1 MTENVDVLIENA
13 SEVVTLQGSKVPR
26 RKEEM
31 NELAVIKNASI
42 AIKDGKIIDVG
53 KCNGYSAKRVI
64 DASGKTIIPGF
75 VDSHTHLVF
84 SGSREFEL
92 ELKLK
97 GFSYT
102 QIKEMGGGIGY
113 TVKRT
118 REASV
123 EELMKEALKRLDTML
138 AYGTTTCEAKSG
150 YGLNTETEIK
160 ILEAYNGLNKKHP
173 VGIVPTFLGAHAV
186 PEEYKGREEEYIDL
200 VVNEMIPVVT
210 KKNLARFCDVF
221 CEKGFFT
228 REQSKRILL
237 EGKKHGL
244 IPKVHADE
252 LTNCGGAQ
260 LASEVEAVSADH
272 LLEVSEEGI
281 SEMAKKGVIA
291 VLLPATVFSLMKKD
305 YAPARELIDADVPV
319 ALATD
324 LNPNCYT
331 ENMQFVIQ
339 LACFYMKMTP
349 AEALTAS
356 TINAAHAI
364 GEADRVGSLEV
375 GKQADVLILDCPSH
389 KFIPYHFGVNLV
401 KMVVKKGVVIH
412 ST

>member
-1 MTENVDVLIENA
+1 MTESIDILIKNA
-13 SEVVTLQGSKVPR
+13 DEIVTLQGSKTPR
-26 RKEEM
+26 KREEM
-31 NELAVIKNASI
+31 NELAIVKNGSI
-42 AIKDGKIIDVG
+42 AIKDGRIIDIG
-53 KCNGYSAKRVI
+53 KLKGYNAKKVI
-64 DASGKTIIPGF
+64 DASGKTVVPGF
-75 VDSHTHLVF
+75 VDPHTHLVF

-150 YGLNTETEIK
+150 YGLNIETEIK
-160 ILEAYNGLNKKHP
+160 ILEAYNRLNKKHP
-173 VGIVPTFLGAHAV
+173 VDIVPTFLGAHAV

-244 IPKVHADE
+244 IPKIHADE

-291 VLLPATVFSLMKKD
+291 VILPATVFSLMKKD
-305 YAPARELIDADVPV
+305 YAPARELIDANVPV

-364 GEADRVGSLEV
+364 GEADRAGSIEV

-401 KMVVKKGVVIH
+401 ERVVKKGVVIH